1 MLRFPPMLNHPKK
14 EDPDRILIIDDDL
27 ATLLA
32 IPALI
37 RPYFPEAIIQTA
49 INGDAALNW
58 LRDYRYRLILLDIR
72 LPGIDGLTLLKEFR
86 ESFGTAQVIVM
97 TGAVDDKVKAEAL
110 KTGVYAFLEKPVSP
124 KPLIE
129 TIEAALKDSS
139 Q

>member
-1 MLRFPPMLNHPKK
+1 MPNRFNKK
-14 EDPDRILIIDDDL
+14 DVDRILIIDDDL

-86 ESFGTAQVIVM
+86 ELFGAAQVIVM
-97 TGAVDDKVKAEAL
+97 TGAVDDKVQAEAL
-110 KTGVYAFLEKPVSP
+110 KAGVYAFLEKPVLP
-124 KPLIE
+124 KTLIE
-129 TIEAALKDSS
+129 TVEAALKGSS
-139 Q
+139 R

>member
-1 MLRFPPMLNHPKK
+1 MPNRFNKK
-14 EDPDRILIIDDDL
+14 DVDRILIIDDDL

-37 RPYFPEAIIQTA
+37 RPYFPDAIIQTA

-58 LRDYRYRLILLDIR
+58 LRDYRYRLVLLDIR

-86 ESFGTAQVIVM
+86 ELFGAAQVIVM

-110 KTGVYAFLEKPVSP
+110 KAGVYAFLEKPVLP
-124 KPLIE
+124 KTLIE
-129 TIEAALKDSS
+129 TVEAALKDSS
-139 Q
+139 R

>member
-1 MLRFPPMLNHPKK
+1 MLNRSNKRNV
-14 EDPDRILIIDDDL
+14 DRILIIDDDL

-32 IPALI
+32 IPAII
-37 RPYFPEAIIQTA
+37 RPYFPDAIIQTA

-58 LRDYRYRLILLDIR
+58 LRDYCYRLILLDIR

-86 ESFGTAQVIVM
+86 ESFGAAQVIVM

-110 KTGVYAFLEKPVSP
+110 KAGVYAFFEKPVLP
-124 KPLIE
+124 KLLME

-139 Q
+139 R